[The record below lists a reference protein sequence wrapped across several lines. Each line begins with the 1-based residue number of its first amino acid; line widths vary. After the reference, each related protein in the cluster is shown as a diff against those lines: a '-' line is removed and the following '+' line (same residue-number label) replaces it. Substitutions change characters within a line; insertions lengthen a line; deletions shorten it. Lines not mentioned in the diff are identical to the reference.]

1 MRNLLAAL
9 VSLIVLATMAGTAD
23 AAGGSFAIDGG
34 TPREQAQVAQ
44 ALAASAF
51 HWSVLP
57 QQVRVHIARGTDSY
71 STAGEVWL
79 DADLLDSGRF
89 AWGTVQHEFAHQID
103 FQLLDDTN
111 RAELQ
116 TLLGGSDWCYGTAG
130 LRHDQHACER
140 FADTVAA
147 AYWVSPDNTAK
158 SVVAPAKFR
167 TTLAAM
173 LGLTRTLSAV
183 KR

>member
-9 VSLIVLATMAGTAD
+9 FSFVVLATMVGNAQ
-23 AAGGSFAIDGG
+23 AAGGNYAIDGG
-34 TPREQAQVAQ
+34 TPREQAQVTA

-51 HWSVLP
+51 DWNILP
-57 QQVRVHIARGTDSY
+57 QQVRVHIARGTDSF
-71 STAGEVWL
+71 STAGQVWL

-103 FQLLDDTN
+103 FQLLDDAE
-111 RAELQ
+111 RAALQ

-158 SVVAPAKFR
+158 AVVAPAKLR